1 MKRLARFFVS
11 VKKEMKKVR
20 WPKKG
25 EMIKF
30 STASIAIICFFM
42 LFFSAVDGI
51 LGVIVK
57 MKVFN

>member
-1 MKRLARFFVS
+1 MKRLARFFVN

-20 WPKKG
+20 WPKKK

-30 STASIAIICFFM
+30 SIATLAVVGFFM
-42 LFFSAVDGI
+42 VFFSGVDGI

-57 MKVFN
+57 VFS